1 MGWTGM
7 GVVVAMCQHICWQGQ
22 KKGAASFLCT
32 VGTALLW
39 LQCYNSNL
47 KAVLRSMRV
56 APQTVG
62 GEPVPL
68 STAGWDM
75 AVSSTK

>member
-47 KAVLRSMRV
+47 KAVLRSM
-56 APQTVG
+56 G